1 MENKAQGGFVLRDR
15 DGRPVVGQV
24 NCRQDGTVEKQEV
37 DQLTIA
43 PDQDI
48 LNDMIAKELW
58 GSYLFASNQMD
69 NDREIAR

>member
-37 DQLTIA
+37 DHLTIQ
-43 PDQDI
+43 PDEQI
-48 LNDMIAKELW
+48 LDDMVDKGLW
-58 GSYLFASNQMD
+58 GSYLFASNQMAD
-69 NDREIAR
+69 DREISR